1 MEGPTDSEP
10 SSSGES
16 ESGLNRNVQL
26 TYFGLRLGI
35 VILVLML
42 FVSVIHVIT
51 SEDDWLRSLS
61 SYYYT
66 PARAVFVGSLCAIG
80 AALIVYRGNTDTEN
94 VLLDFA
100 GFLAFIVAFV
110 PTDLDESCAYCTGL
124 AAEDVSAAISNNVV
138 AAISVGF
145 AAVVSGLF
153 ARRLLGLRQDKQS
166 RAARVSMWVSFV
178 AIVLAGGYF
187 AFNTDQVE
195 EHGHE
200 VAAIFFFVFIIL
212 VVAVNARGLSGRL
225 DWTIDAVWAAAKNR
239 YGVIAVLMVL
249 TLVVLFLTRNGFDH
263 WILALEA
270 LLIGQFAL
278 FWGFQT
284 EELRGSDSR

>member
-1 MEGPTDSEP
+1 MEGPIDSEA

-35 VILVLML
+35 VLLVLML

-51 SEDDWLRSLS
+51 SENDWLRSLS

-110 PTDLDESCAYCTGL
+110 PTDLDESCGYCTGL
-124 AAEDVSAAISNNVV
+124 AAKDVSAAISNNVV
-138 AAISVGF
+138 AVISVGF

-153 ARRLLGLRQDKQS
+153 ARRLLGLKEDKQS

-187 AFNTDQVE
+187 ALNTDQVE
-195 EHGHE
+195 EYGHE

-212 VVAVNARGLSGRL
+212 VVAVNARGLSGRR
-225 DWTIDAVWAAAKNR
+225 DWTIDAVWAAVKTR
-239 YGVIAVLMVL
+239 YGVIAILMVL
-249 TLVVLFLTRNGFDH
+249 TMVVLFLTRNGFDH

-270 LLIGQFAL
+270 LLIGQFAV

-284 EELRGSDSR
+284 EELRGSDTR

>member
-1 MEGPTDSEP
+1 MEGPIDSGA
-10 SSSGES
+10 SSSGEG

-35 VILVLML
+35 VLLVLML
-42 FVSVIHVIT
+42 FVAVIHVIT
-51 SEDDWLRSLS
+51 SENDWLRSLS

-124 AAEDVSAAISNNVV
+124 AADDVSAAISNNVV
-138 AAISVGF
+138 ALISVGF

-153 ARRLLGLRQDKQS
+153 ARRLLGLKEDKQS
-166 RAARVSMWVSFV
+166 GAARVSMWVSFV

-187 AFNTDQVE
+187 ALNTDQVE
-195 EHGHE
+195 EYGHE

-212 VVAVNARGLSGRL
+212 VVGLNARGLSRRR
-225 DWTIDAVWAAAKNR
+225 DWTIDAVWVAAKNR
-239 YGVIAVLMVL
+239 YGVIAILMVL

-270 LLIGQFAL
+270 LLIAQFAV

-284 EELRGSDSR
+284 EELRGSDTR

>member
-1 MEGPTDSEP
+1 MEGPTDSEA
-10 SSSGES
+10 SSPREH
-16 ESGLNRNVQL
+16 ESGLSRNVQL

-35 VILVLML
+35 VILVVLL

-51 SEDDWLRSLS
+51 TENDWLRSLS

-66 PARAVFVGSLCAIG
+66 PARAIFVGSLCAIG
-80 AALIVYRGNTDTEN
+80 AALIIYRGNTDTEN

-110 PTDLDESCAYCTGL
+110 PTDLDESCGYCTGL
-124 AAEDVSAAISNNVV
+124 APEDVSAAISNNVV

-145 AAVVSGLF
+145 AATVAGLF
-153 ARRLLGLRQDKQS
+153 ARKLLGLEEDRQSQT
-166 RAARVSMWVSFV
+166 ARVSMWVSFV

-187 AFNTDQVE
+187 ALNTDQVE

-212 VVAVNARGLSGRL
+212 VVAVNARDLSGRF
-225 DWTIDAVWAAAKNR
+225 DWTPEALWSAATNR
-239 YGVIAVLMVL
+239 YGLIAILMVV

-270 LLIGQFAL
+270 LLIGQFAVY
-278 FWGFQT
+278 WGFQT
-284 EELRGSDSR
+284 EELRGRESR

>member
-1 MEGPTDSEP
+1 MEGPADSEA
-10 SSSGES
+10 SSSRER
-16 ESGLNRNVQL
+16 ESGLTRNVQL

-35 VILVLML
+35 VILVFLL
-42 FVSVIHVIT
+42 FVAVGLVIA
-51 SEDDWLRSLS
+51 SEEDWLRTLS

-100 GFLAFIVAFV
+100 GFLAFVVAFV
-110 PTDLDESCAYCTGL
+110 PTDLDESCGYCTGL
-124 AAEDVSAAISNNVV
+124 APEDVSAAIFNNVI
-138 AAISVGF
+138 AAIAVGF

-153 ARRLLGLRQDKQS
+153 ARRLLDLEEDRQS

-187 AFNTDQVE
+187 ALNTDQVE
-195 EHGHE
+195 EYGHE

-212 VVAVNARGLSGRL
+212 VVAVNARGLSRRR
-225 DWTIDAVWAAAKNR
+225 DWTIGAWLKAASNR
-239 YGVIAVLMVL
+239 YGLIALSMVL
-249 TLVVLFLTRNGFDH
+249 TFVVLFLMRNSFDH

-270 LLIGQFAL
+270 LLIGQFAV

-284 EELRGSDSR
+284 EELGGRESR